1 MNVSYKELN
10 TVDVAKALKLDKTT
24 VAAWCR
30 KGYINFIDVSEP
42 GSSKPRYQIPQWEFD
57 RVQKL
62 IRKFGKRQWMLY
74 NAKDKER
81 AAQEHM
87 TKVEKVEENPDD
99 QAKQMLNAIADGET
113 GYMFIDKPELEPI
126 PLKTASD
133 MTFDMEKIAEEKE
146 KTKFNPDK
154 IMNTI
159 LYIQEIKERLNDL
172 ETEKN
177 QLLAELEQCR
187 KEVIDVI

>member
-10 TVDVAKALKLDKTT
+10 TVDVAKALKMDKTT
-24 VAAWCR
+24 IGAWCR

-57 RVQKL
+57 RIQKL
-62 IRKFGKRQWMLY
+62 IRKFGKRKWMLY

-99 QAKQMLNAIADGET
+99 QAKQMLNAIAEGKTD
-113 GYMFIDKPELEPI
+113 YMFIDKPELEPI
-126 PLKTASD
+126 PLKTA
-133 MTFDMEKIAEEKE
+133 EEKE
-146 KTKFNPDK
+146 KPKFDADK

-172 ETEKN
+172 EAEKN
-177 QLLAELEQCR
+177 QLMAELEQCR

>member
-30 KGYINFIDVSEP
+30 KGYINYQDVSEP

-57 RVQKL
+57 RIQKL

-74 NAKDKER
+74 NEKDKVR

-87 TKVEKVEENPDD
+87 TPIEEKKVEDRGTEF
-99 QAKQMLNAIADGET
+99 
-113 GYMFIDKPELEPI
+113 MFIDRPDLAPIETPEDVEAKRILNELASGEVEPEKVSEELKP
-126 PLKTASD
+126 
-133 MTFDMEKIAEEKE
+133 
-146 KTKFNPDK
+146 TKFNPDK
-154 IMNTI
+154 VMNTI

-172 ETEKN
+172 EAEKA
-177 QLLAELEQCR
+177 QLENELEQCR
-187 KEVIDVI
+187 NEVMGVI

>member
-10 TVDVAKALKLDKTT
+10 TVDVAKALKMDKTT

-30 KGYINFIDVSEP
+30 KGYINYQDVSEP

-57 RVQKL
+57 RIQKL

-87 TKVEKVEENPDD
+87 TKVEGNPDD

-113 GYMFIDKPELEPI
+113 GCMFIDKPELEPI

-146 KTKFNPDK
+146 KAKFNPDK
-154 IMNTI
+154 VMNTI

-172 ETEKN
+172 EAEKA
-177 QLLAELEQCR
+177 QLENELEQCR
-187 KEVIDVI
+187 KEVNDVI

>member
-24 VAAWCR
+24 VSAWCR

-57 RVQKL
+57 RIQKL
-62 IRKFGKRQWMLY
+62 IRKFGKRNWMLY

-87 TKVEKVEENPDD
+87 TKVKENPDD
-99 QAKQMLNAIADGET
+99 QAKQMLNAIAEG
-113 GYMFIDKPELEPI
+113 G
-126 PLKTASD
+126 
-133 MTFDMEKIAEEKE
+133 
-146 KTKFNPDK
+146 NR
-154 IMNTI
+154 
-159 LYIQEIKERLNDL
+159 LY
-172 ETEKN
+172 
-177 QLLAELEQCR
+177 
-187 KEVIDVI
+187 VY